1 MGKLELP
8 TSVFNKCD
16 VIDFTSQADQQPVLN
31 ILFLKN
37 LNKIACFH
45 QNGLV
50 TLYEAD
56 THYPVRTFKAHY
68 GSITAACFNQKKKTL
83 ITQYIGEIKVWDL
96 SNVRFN
102 QVSVLNIDISIAT
115 SLDLLK
121 KKNHLIVSGEHK
133 CVHKPGFYD
142 TLFLISVDGKEVLSK
157 WQDRSVV
164 TSTQKI
170 RYGKGKHL
178 LACGFANG
186 LLKMFSC
193 ENKLNC
199 LRVVKAHHGRISK
212 LHVTRINNHPYCI
225 SESDDKKIRLWN
237 VSSNLLKLRTFTF
250 PTKTIIGGT
259 YYNHKVLILMQEA
272 GTQVIFVNLLRGNVF
287 KRVDVGI
294 STIKRGL
301 TFGRSPKMVVVL
313 DIAKLVY
320 LGIKN

>member
-1 MGKLELP
+1 MGKTQLP
-8 TSVFNKCD
+8 VATFSKCD
-16 VIDFTSQADQQPVLN
+16 VIDFASQADQGIILN

-45 QNGLV
+45 QNGFV

-68 GSITAACFNQKKKTL
+68 GSINAACFNQKKKML
-83 ITQYIGEIKVWDL
+83 ITQYIGEIKLWDL

-102 QVSVLNIDISIAT
+102 QVSVLNVDISIAT
-115 SLDLLK
+115 SLDLIK
-121 KKNHLIVSGEHK
+121 KRNRLVVSGEHK
-133 CVHKPGFYD
+133 CVRKPGFFD
-142 TLFLISVDGKEVLSK
+142 TLFLVDLEEKEVIAK

-164 TSTQKI
+164 TSTQKV

-193 ENKLNC
+193 ESKFNC
-199 LRVVKAHHGRISK
+199 LRVVRAHQNKISK

-225 SESDDKKIRLWN
+225 TESDDKKIRLWN
-237 VSSNLLKLRTFTF
+237 VNSSLVKLRTFTF

-259 YYNHKVLILMQEA
+259 YYNHKVLILLQEA
-272 GTQVIFVNLLRGNVF
+272 GTQVIFVNLLKGNVF
-287 KRVDVGI
+287 KRVDVGV

-301 TFGRSPKMVVVL
+301 TFGSDLKMVVVL
-313 DIAKLVY
+313 DIAKMVF